1 MQWPLSKPLY
11 AVVESVGSM
20 KNMEHE
26 VVGSQSITQ
35 ITIIDGDQFQ
45 LKLLSHQLSIQGYKN
60 VFTFDVGQTAID
72 HMRGQ
77 ESASTVV
84 ILDLNIPDMDGLEF
98 LQQLLETGF
107 DGALFL
113 VSGVDKTI
121 LHSADAI
128 ASSHDLWVLG
138 HLNKPIQ
145 HAQLEKYLSLLDLQ
159 ESKPLIDKEIST
171 YEAARFRSAI
181 DSGELI
187 NFYQPKVSL
196 ISGELVGV
204 EALVRWEHPDDGL
217 VLPDNFIDLAEEN
230 EMIDGIAQQVLSRA
244 LIDSKVWKAAG
255 IDITVAVN
263 ISMYNLDT
271 REFISF
277 LENELLASGVNAQ
290 DLILEVTE
298 SKLMKDY
305 SLVLD
310 LLTRLRLRR
319 VNISIDDFG
328 TGHSSMAQLRDLPFN
343 ELKIDR
349 SFVHSAHDNPSL
361 RDIFDGSIRLAKSLG
376 IKTVAEGVENEA
388 DWRFLEGFDCDL
400 AQGFFIGQ
408 PMQVAQ
414 LSEWKEQWAERYA
427 KLKV

>member
-1 MQWPLSKPLY
+1 
-11 AVVESVGSM
+11 
-20 KNMEHE
+20 
-26 VVGSQSITQ
+26 
-35 ITIIDGDQFQ
+35 
-45 LKLLSHQLSIQGYKN
+45 
-60 VFTFDVGQTAID
+60 
-72 HMRGQ
+72 
-77 ESASTVV
+77 
-84 ILDLNIPDMDGLEF
+84 MDGLEF

-277 LENELLASGVNAQ
+277 LENELLASGVNPQ

-310 LLTRLRLRR
+310 LLTRLRRRR

-414 LSEWKEQWAERYA
+414 LSEWKVQWAERYA